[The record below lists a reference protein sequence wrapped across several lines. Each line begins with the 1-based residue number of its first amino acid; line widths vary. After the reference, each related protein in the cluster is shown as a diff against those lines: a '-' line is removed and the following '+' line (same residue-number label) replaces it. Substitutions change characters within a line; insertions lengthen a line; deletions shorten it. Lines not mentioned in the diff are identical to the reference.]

1 MQSETAG
8 GKMSRAVGVLAFIFG
23 AVWFLPVS
31 CTTGLIAAVPLLS
44 QLHERHMEKGDA
56 PHSTLFY
63 VVWQPGETGKPFG
76 YSRLADLSP
85 DKTPAPARS
94 FMMEQPSGRIEGG
107 KFTVVTYK
115 VLSSAPSEQLIE
127 VAWADDDYGSVS
139 RYRATRS
146 TVTPVFSKIT
156 GPEFMF
162 MAFPVALGFAA
173 AIYAMGRWLRR
184 RVARAKAENDASS
197 QAASSG

>member
-1 MQSETAG
+1 
-8 GKMSRAVGVLAFIFG
+8 MSRTVRVLAFILG
-23 AVWFLPVS
+23 AIWFLPVS
-31 CTTGLIAAVPLLS
+31 CTTTLMATVPLLS
-44 QLHERHMEKGDA
+44 QFHERHMEKGDA
-56 PHSTLFY
+56 PHSTFFY
-63 VVWQPGETGKPFG
+63 VVWQPGEAGKPFG

-94 FMMEQPSGRIEGG
+94 YIMEQPSGRIEGG

-115 VLSSAPSEQLIE
+115 VLSSSASEQLIE

-146 TVTPVFSKIT
+146 RITPVFSRIM

-173 AIYAMGRWLRR
+173 AIYAVGRWLRR
-184 RVARAKAENDASS
+184 RVARARAESDALS
-197 QAASSG
+197 QVASSG